1 MVEITKFKKCV
12 LLFWALG
19 ALLFVTVNSCT
30 SIHAEED
37 STWDAPVL
45 VDLDLEEVIARGYL
59 RAVVEN
65 RSTSFYLYKG
75 RQMGYEYELLKKFAA
90 SLDVGLRI
98 ILVDDVEQATQLL
111 YAGKADVI
119 AMNLTPTE
127 ERMDRLAFSVPI
139 AEMGP
144 VLVQHGNTNRLR
156 KVEELAGRTVHVP
169 AGTVHL
175 EQLEQLRDTL
185 KLPFH
190 IDAVESD
197 RETLVARV
205 INQEIGYTVVDTD
218 IASVQAT
225 YHADLQAALSLG
237 EASAVSWGLRPNAP
251 MLLAALNGWLE
262 DARESGYQAILYHK
276 YFLDSR
282 NAYFR
287 SNSPFSSVAGQ
298 KISPYDQAIQQ
309 AADELGWDW
318 RLLASLVY
326 KESQF
331 DNEAK
336 SYAGALGL
344 LQLMPVTLERFGVDN
359 PLDPHESLM
368 GGVQYL
374 RYLDVFWKDKVP
386 DTQERI
392 KFILASYNIGHGHVL
407 DAWRLALKNGA
418 RAYVWESVSYFLEQK
433 SNPKYYRDPV
443 VRSGFAKGHLAV
455 RYVEDIL
462 ALFEAYRALIS

>member
-1 MVEITKFKKCV
+1 MVEITKFKKHSWVFFALGV
-12 LLFWALG
+12 LLFVA
-19 ALLFVTVNSCT
+19 VKSCT
-30 SIHAEED
+30 SSHAEED
-37 STWDAPVL
+37 YLIEDTTPI
-45 VDLDLEEVIARGYL
+45 DLDLEEIIARGYL

-75 RQMGYEYELLKKFAA
+75 RRMGYEYELLKKFSE

-98 ILVDDVEQATQLL
+98 LVVDEVEEATRLL
-111 YAGKADVI
+111 YAGKADII

-127 ERMDRLAFSVPI
+127 ERNERLAFSVPI

-144 VLVQHGNTNRLR
+144 VLVQHGNTKRLR
-156 KVEELAGRTVHVP
+156 KVEDLAGRTVHVP
-169 AGTVHL
+169 AGTVHF
-175 EQLEQLRDTL
+175 EQLQQLRDTL
-185 KLPFH
+185 ALPFH
-190 IDAVESD
+190 IDAVASD

-205 INQEIGYTVVDTD
+205 VNQEIGYTVVDTD

-225 YHADLQAALSLG
+225 YHADLQTALTLG
-237 EASAVSWGLRPNAP
+237 DASPVSWGLRPNAP
-251 MLLAALNGWLE
+251 ALLEALDDWLA
-262 DARESGYQAILYHK
+262 DARHSGYQAILYHK

-287 SNSPFSSVAGQ
+287 SNSPFSSVGGQ

-386 DTQERI
+386 DSQERI

-455 RYVEDIL
+455 RYVEEVL
-462 ALFEAYRALIS
+462 ALFDAYRALVS